1 MPYNKE
7 IDGSL
12 RMVNVAK
19 NIFSLEGE
27 RPKGSLQVSPSAF
40 SQSVEGND
48 LDPVEHPVQDLV

>member
-1 MPYNKE
+1 MTADKGLMPYNKE

-27 RPKGSLQVSPSAF
+27 RLKGSLQVSPSAF
-40 SQSVEGND
+40 SQSEEGND
-48 LDPVEHPVQDLV
+48 LDPV